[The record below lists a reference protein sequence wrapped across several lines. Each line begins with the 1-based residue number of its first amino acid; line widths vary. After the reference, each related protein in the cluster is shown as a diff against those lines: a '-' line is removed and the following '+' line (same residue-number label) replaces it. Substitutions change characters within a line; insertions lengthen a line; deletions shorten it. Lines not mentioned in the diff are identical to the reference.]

1 MMSFALFTWASALC
15 GYAMAGEFV
24 QHPPSDG
31 DMAIPAQDKHAFT
44 LDSQKVAVARR
55 LQGGYAQSGNQG
67 SYQNGGNYGYGQAGY
82 GQGGYGQGGSHG
94 GSKLDDFLPALS
106 LLLPICLLLCLGL
119 VVCQVLR
126 CLCGGLCGDQ
136 ADPMLGA
143 GLGGLAGYETG
154 MGALPGA
161 VAGYEM
167 GRYMDG
173 QGVDSAALGGLAG
186 YEMGQYMG
194 GPGGYG
200 GKPMY

>member
-1 MMSFALFTWASALC
+1 MMAFALLTWASVLC
-15 GYAMAGEFV
+15 GFAAAGEFV

-31 DMAIPAQDKHAFT
+31 DVAVPAQDGHASF
-44 LDSQKVAVARR
+44 LARR
-55 LQGGYAQSGNQG
+55 LQGGFAQSGQQQG
-67 SYQNGGNYGYGQAGY
+67 SYQNGGNYGYGRADA

-136 ADPMLGA
+136 ADPLLGA

-194 GPGGYG
+194 GGYG
-200 GKPMY
+200 GKPMF